1 MKQMTASLR
10 TTLTVFALFLGLIT
24 ALPSLA
30 QNQTPRI
37 NIPVLG
43 SGPGST
49 FTGNLAITR
58 FVQTATGG
66 VAAVGTLTGLLT
78 NTATGAVTSVMQTVS
93 APAAVTQTACD
104 ILNLDLGPLHL
115 NLLGL
120 VVDLNEVILNI
131 TAQPGAGNL
140 LGNLLC
146 SITGLLDSPG
156 GLARVLNQI
165 LGLLG

>member
-1 MKQMTASLR
+1 MTATLR
-10 TTLTVFALFLGLIT
+10 SALTVFALFLGLVT

-30 QNQTPRI
+30 QGNNTTPSL
-37 NIPVLG
+37 NIPVVG

-78 NTATGAVTSVMQTVS
+78 NTATGAVTSVVQNVT
-93 APAAVTQTACD
+93 APAQVTQAACD
-104 ILNLDLGPLHL
+104 ILNLVLGPLHL
-115 NLLGL
+115 DLLGL
-120 VVDLNEVILNI
+120 VVDLNQVVLNI
-131 TAQPGAGNL
+131 TAQPGPGNL

-146 SITGLLDSPG
+146 SVTGLLDSPG